1 MALIA
6 RNKRI
11 VIGGGRHLSALKV
24 STWCYLF
31 LPRALDFYFGE
42 PCGIVGIA
50 HGKNPAGGDLGA
62 EHFAR
67 LIGLTPSRYPAEWA
81 RYGDA
86 AGPIRNRA
94 MLLDYMPDIV
104 VTFPGIVGTLNLIEN
119 ADAFGIPIV
128 TINGVFTP

>member
-1 MALIA
+1 MVQVHA
-6 RNKRI
+6 RMVVSIRRLLWRCRNGVHVMNRI
-11 VIGGGRHLSALKV
+11 LHASAQI
-24 STWCYLF
+24 
-31 LPRALDFYFGE
+31 R
-42 PCGIVGIA
+42 
-50 HGKNPAGGDLGA
+50 
-62 EHFAR
+62 
-67 LIGLTPSRYPAEWA
+67 
-81 RYGDA
+81 DA